1 LKTLLAPL
9 TQEKERHERRN
20 MEGEE
25 IKGHN
30 IGRHDNELWS
40 LPMLFIGEK
49 RKTIKNIDK
58 KENNKVENKKGRRGN
73 EKRKLILREVI
84 GVIA

>member
-1 LKTLLAPL
+1 
-9 TQEKERHERRN
+9 

-84 GVIA
+84 GVIAWALEDCF